1 MAYVS
6 TKNEEPTTDQY
17 NQLVAVNEEYFAALY
32 TTEFETNPDVEF
44 IDIQLLL
51 RETRH
56 GTNVGLPEPNF
67 NIYMVRSLLHI

>member
-6 TKNEEPTTDQY
+6 TKTEEPTTDEY

-56 GTNVGLPEPNF
+56 GTNVGLPEPKF
-67 NIYMVRSLLHI
+67 NIYMVRS